1 MNRLSKVVILMM
13 MTSVF
18 SGCQDDGPDG
28 PDGPVAPVAKIQPK
42 ELTAFGETRVD
53 NYFWLRERENP
64 EVIQYLKAENDYLKQ
79 VLAPTEELQ
88 EKLFAEMKGRIK
100 KDDTSV
106 PYLYNGYRY
115 YTRFE
120 KGGEY
125 SLHCRRPAGSETE
138 EVFLNG
144 NTLATGDGYFS
155 LTGVEVSPD
164 SRKVVY
170 GIDTAGRRF
179 YTLRIKDLET
189 GQLLDDII
197 ADVTG
202 DVTWAMDNRTLFY
215 TRQDPETLRS
225 YQVWRHELG
234 AAPGTDVLIFEE
246 QDDTFDVSVERTKS
260 ERFLLISSSQTLS
273 TEYRILEAD
282 NPMGEFRLFE
292 PRRRDLEYHLDHQGD
307 RFLILTNYEAKNFRL
322 MECSQNETGL
332 ANWRELIAHRDDVFL
347 EDLEVCNNWLVL
359 AERFDGLTHLK
370 ILPADGSEAYH
381 LDFGEPTWSVWLST
395 NVDMESQV
403 LRFGY
408 SSLTTPST
416 TYDFDM
422 GTREKTLLKQ
432 TEVLGGFLSE
442 NYQAEYVQVPAADG
456 TLVPVSL
463 VYRKGFTPN
472 GQSPLLLY
480 AYGSYGYSMD
490 ASFGSARL
498 SLLDRGFVYAIA
510 HVRGGEE
517 KGRAWYEGGKLLHKK
532 NTFTDFIDCGNF
544 LVQQGYTAHDR
555 LFAMGGSAG
564 GLLMG
569 AIMNMAPEVWRGVVA
584 QVPWVDVVTTMQDD
598 SIPLTTSEYDE
609 WGNPANEE
617 YYRYMLSYSPYD
629 NVQAMNYP
637 ATLVTTGL
645 HDSQVQYWEPAKW
658 VAKLRVMKTD
668 DNPLLFKINMEAGH
682 GGASGRF
689 RRLEETALSYAFM
702 LNLLGDLF
710 LNDLPE

>member
-1 MNRLSKVVILMM
+1 MNCFAKVVILMM

-18 SGCQDDGPDG
+18 SGCQDDGADRPI
-28 PDGPVAPVAKIQPK
+28 APIAKIQPT

-53 NYFWLRERENP
+53 NYYWLRERENP
-64 EVIQYLKAENDYLKQ
+64 EVIQYLEAENEYLKQ
-79 VLAPTEELQ
+79 VLAPTEGLQ
-88 EKLFAEMKGRIK
+88 KKLFAEMKGRIK
-100 KDDTSV
+100 KDDTTV
-106 PYLYNGYRY
+106 PYLYNGYWY
-115 YTRFE
+115 YSRFE

-125 SLHCRRPAGSETE
+125 KLHCRRPEGSETE

-144 NTLATGDGYFS
+144 NTLAAGDGYFS
-155 LTGVEVSPD
+155 LAGVEVSPD
-164 SRKVVY
+164 SRMVVF

-197 ADVTG
+197 PDVTG
-202 DVTWAMDNRTLFY
+202 DVTWALDNRTLFY

-246 QDDTFDVSVERTKS
+246 QDETFDVSVERTKS
-260 ERFLLISSSQTLS
+260 EQFLFISSSQTLS
-273 TEYRILEAD
+273 TEYQILESD
-282 NPMGEFRLFE
+282 NPLGEFRIFE

-307 RFLILTNYEAKNFRL
+307 RFLILTNHEAKNFRL
-322 MECSQNETGL
+322 MQCNQNETGL
-332 ANWRELIAHRDDVFL
+332 ANWHELVPHREDVFL
-347 EDLEVCNNWLVL
+347 EDLEVFDQWLVL

-370 ILPADGSEAYH
+370 ILPADGSESYH

-395 NVDMESQV
+395 NVKMESGV

-416 TYDFDM
+416 TFDYDM
-422 GTREKTLLKQ
+422 STREKTLLKQ
-432 TEVLGGFLSE
+432 TEVLGDFLPE

-490 ASFGSARL
+490 ASFGSNNL
-498 SLLDRGFVYAIA
+498 SLLDRGFVFAIA

-517 KGRAWYEGGKLLHKK
+517 KGRTWYEDGKLLKKK
-532 NTFTDFIDCGNF
+532 NTFTDFIDCGNH
-544 LVQQGYTAHDR
+544 LVEHGYTSHDR

-584 QVPWVDVVTTMQDD
+584 HVPWVDVVTTMQDD

-609 WGNPANEE
+609 WGNPADEE
-617 YYRYMLSYSPYD
+617 YYHYMLSYSPYD

-702 LNLLGDLF
+702 LDLLGI
-710 LNDLPE
+710 EE

>member
-1 MNRLSKVVILMM
+1 MNCFSKVVILMTM
-13 MTSVF
+13 SSVF
-18 SGCQDDGPDG
+18 SGCGNEDSKQPQ
-28 PDGPVAPVAKIQPK
+28 APVAEIQPT

-64 EVIQYLKAENDYLKQ
+64 EVIQYLEAENAYLKE
-79 VLAPTEELQ
+79 VMAPTEELQ
-88 EKLFAEMKGRIK
+88 KKLFEEMKGRVK
-100 KDDTSV
+100 KDDTTV
-106 PYLYNGYRY
+106 PYLYNGYSYFSRV
-115 YTRFE
+115 E

-125 SLHCRRPAGSETE
+125 KLHCRRPAGSETE
-138 EVFLNG
+138 EVYLNG
-144 NTLATGDGYFS
+144 NTLATDSGYFS
-155 LTGVEVSPD
+155 LAGVEVSPD

-170 GIDTAGRRF
+170 GIDNAGRRF

-189 GQLLDDII
+189 GQVLEDLIP
-197 ADVTG
+197 DVTG
-202 DVTWAMDNRTLFY
+202 DVTWAMDSRTLFY

-234 AAPGTDVLIFEE
+234 AAPGSDTLVFEE
-246 QDDTFDVSVERTKS
+246 ADDTFDVSVERTKS
-260 ERFLLISSSQTLS
+260 ERFLVISSTQTLS
-273 TEYRILEAD
+273 SEHRILEAD
-282 NPMGEFRLFE
+282 NPLGEFRIFE
-292 PRRRDLEYHLDHQGD
+292 PRKRDLEYDIDHQGE
-307 RFLILTNYEAKNFRL
+307 RFIILTNHEAKNFRL
-322 MECSQNETGL
+322 MECDQESTDISQ
-332 ANWRELIAHRDDVFL
+332 WRELIPHREEVFL
-347 EDLEVCNNWLVL
+347 EDIEVFDQWLVV

-370 ILPADGSEAYH
+370 VIPADGSEAHY
-381 LDFGEPTWSVWLST
+381 LNFGEPTWAAWFST
-395 NVDMESQV
+395 NVAMNSGV

-408 SSLTTPST
+408 SSLTTPSST
-416 TYDFDM
+416 FDYDM
-422 GTREKTLLKQ
+422 STQEKTLLKQ
-432 TEVLGGFLSE
+432 TEVLGGFLPE
-442 NYQAEYVQVPAADG
+442 NYQAEYLQVPAGDG

-463 VYRKGFTPN
+463 VYRKGFKAD
-472 GQSPLLLY
+472 GKSPLLLY
-480 AYGSYGYSMD
+480 AYGSYGYSME
-490 ASFGSARL
+490 AEFGSSRL

-517 KGRAWYEGGKLLHKK
+517 KGRPWYEDGKLLNKK
-532 NTFTDFIDCGNF
+532 NTFTDFIDCGNY
-544 LVQQGYTAHDR
+544 LVAQGYTAHDR

-569 AIMNMAPEVWRGVVA
+569 AVMNMAPEVWRGVVA

-609 WGNPANEE
+609 WGNPADEE
-617 YYRYMLSYSPYD
+617 YYHYMLSYSPYD

-668 DNPLLFKINMEAGH
+668 NNPLLFKINMEAGH

-702 LNLLGDLF
+702 LNLLGMD
-710 LNDLPE
+710 N

>member
-1 MNRLSKVVILMM
+1 MNRLAKVVVLMM

-18 SGCQDDGPDG
+18 SGCQDDGGDR
-28 PDGPVAPVAKIQPK
+28 PVAPVAKIQPT

-53 NYFWLRERENP
+53 NYFWLREREKP
-64 EVIQYLKAENDYLKQ
+64 EVIQYLEAENEYLKQ

-88 EKLFAEMKGRIK
+88 KKLFTEMKGRIK
-100 KDDTSV
+100 KDDTTV
-106 PYLYNGYRY
+106 PYLYNGYWY
-115 YTRFE
+115 YSRFE
-120 KGGEY
+120 EGGEY
-125 SLHCRRPAGSETE
+125 ELHCRRPEGSDTE

-144 NTLATGDGYFS
+144 NTLAPGDGYFS
-155 LTGVEVSPD
+155 LSGVEVSPD

-170 GIDTAGRRF
+170 GVDTAGRRF

-197 ADVTG
+197 PDVTG
-202 DVTWAMDNRTLFY
+202 EVTWALDNRTLFY

-234 AAPGTDVLIFEE
+234 AAPGSDVLIFEE
-246 QDDTFDVSVERTKS
+246 QDETFDVSIERTKS
-260 ERFLLISSSQTLS
+260 ERFLLLSSSQTLS
-273 TEYRILEAD
+273 TEFRILEAD
-282 NPMGEFRLFE
+282 NPLGKFRIFE
-292 PRRRDLEYHLDHQGD
+292 PRRRDLEYHIEHQGD
-307 RFLILTNYEAKNFRL
+307 RFLILTNHEAKNFRL
-322 MECSQNETGL
+322 MQCSENDTGL
-332 ANWRELIAHRDDVFL
+332 DGWEELIAHRDDVFL
-347 EDLEVCNNWLVL
+347 EDLEVFDNWLVL
-359 AERFDGLTHLK
+359 AERFDGLTQLK
-370 ILPADGSEAYH
+370 ILPSDGSAAYE
-381 LDFGEPTWSVWLST
+381 LEFNDPTWSVWLST
-395 NVDMESQV
+395 NVSLDSEI

-408 SSLTTPST
+408 SSLTTPTS

-422 GTREKTLLKQ
+422 NAKEKTLLKQ

-442 NYQAEYVQVPAADG
+442 NYQSEYIQVKAEDG

-463 VYRKGFTPN
+463 VYRKGFKPN

-490 ASFGSARL
+490 ASFGSSRL

-517 KGRAWYEGGKLLHKK
+517 KGRAWYEGGKLLKKK
-532 NTFTDFIDCGNF
+532 NTFTDFIDCGNY
-544 LVQQGYTAHDR
+544 LVDQGYTDHDR

-609 WGNPANEE
+609 WGNPGEEE
-617 YYRYMLSYSPYD
+617 YYHYMLSYSPYD

-668 DNPLLFKINMEAGH
+668 NNPLLFKINMEAGH

-689 RRLEETALSYAFM
+689 RRLEEMALSYAFM
-702 LNLLGDLF
+702 LDLLGIK
-710 LNDLPE
+710 E